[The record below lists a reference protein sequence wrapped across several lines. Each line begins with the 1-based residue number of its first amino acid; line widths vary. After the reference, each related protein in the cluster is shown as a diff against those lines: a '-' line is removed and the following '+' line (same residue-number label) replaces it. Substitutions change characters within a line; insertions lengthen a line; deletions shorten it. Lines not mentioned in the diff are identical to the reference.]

1 MHVTRIWPSLAD
13 VLSTS
18 TFSLRIESNI
28 NGIQTKWQKI
38 QRLAIADG
46 CDSYSARISFLTRQR
61 LCACIDSLLISLL
74 PILLNVEQYSWICVD
89 WKEKRRERQRKNNHK
104 SYNVQKIRRRFNIE
118 MFMVGKMKKKK
129 TCSRK
134 ACIPFCIEGTQ
145 YTSTIFTLTQSQ
157 QHNSNRN
164 TNKQPRQHIFYMN
177 NTYGWSNACES

>member
-74 PILLNVEQYSWICVD
+74 LILLNVEQYSWICVD

-129 TCSRK
+129 NLFEKSVYSILYRRYSIHK
-134 ACIPFCIEGTQ
+134 YNF
-145 YTSTIFTLTQSQ
+145 LTQSQ